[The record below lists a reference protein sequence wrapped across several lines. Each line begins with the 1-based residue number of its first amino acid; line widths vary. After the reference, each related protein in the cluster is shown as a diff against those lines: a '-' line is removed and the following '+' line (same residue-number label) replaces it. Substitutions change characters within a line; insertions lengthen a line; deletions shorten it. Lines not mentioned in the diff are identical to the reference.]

1 MKQIPFIAALTV
13 CTILALG
20 SLATAISVVGNDLET
35 RAVRSVPLPKS
46 PPVTVSAHHDIA
58 QRAGVDRFDQ
68 RIAGPGDTAA
78 WTPFLLCSIAAA
90 GAAVFL
96 RRATA

>member
-46 PPVTVSAHHDIA
+46 PPVTVSAHYE
-58 QRAGVDRFDQ
+58 RAGVDRFDQ